1 MKPFFSLSVL
11 LLSAVLMLTACAGSG
26 EIRAIPLT
34 PLPSATPLP
43 TSTPLPT
50 ATPVPRPTEAAT
62 LPAERVE
69 SCLVGRWIVSDA
81 SPYFQTAFQ
90 GTDIVLGGTSGN
102 AWYNFGEAG
111 IFLLEAIQFAQSA
124 AVKTDVGEV
133 PVDVVMDGI
142 ALARYRVE
150 GDKVFFREQSVTS
163 LVFQVKHL
171 AKRWTWI
178 RWDCW
183 EMPRREK
190 PLSCLSVS
198 APTGFCSPRRWT
210 IMASFPWC
218 WSAIREVVRQ
228 EVFIP

>member
-50 ATPVPRPTEAAT
+50 ATPVPMPTEAAT
-62 LPAERVE
+62 LPAERVD

-163 LVFQVKHL
+163 LVFQVEAFGETL
-171 AKRWTWI
+171 DLDPAGLLGDAAAGETAFLFECVGADRLLLT
-178 RWDCW
+178 
-183 EMPRREK
+183 P
-190 PLSCLSVS
+190 PLDNYGV
-198 APTGFCSPRRWT
+198 
-210 IMASFPWC
+210 FPLVLE
-218 WSAIREVVRQ
+218 RY
-228 EVFIP
+228 P